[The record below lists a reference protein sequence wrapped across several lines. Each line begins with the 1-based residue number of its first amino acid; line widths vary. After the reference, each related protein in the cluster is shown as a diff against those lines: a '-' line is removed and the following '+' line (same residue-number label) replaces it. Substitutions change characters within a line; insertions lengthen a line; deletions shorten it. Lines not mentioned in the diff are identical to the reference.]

1 MDSPLL
7 FFAERRADMENETP
21 KNPREEKTEEPHLAP
36 VVSGKVSIKKKT
48 EGQKFLE
55 TFFKGDVTQVGSGI
69 WSDVIVPRI
78 RDILLAAWEG
88 AGRGLIMGDF
98 DGGDRRGSD
107 RNSVPARQ
115 VDFTRYS
122 KRPERRVDYYR
133 DMEDVYNYGEITV
146 ETRRDAEAI
155 LDRMNELIDTY
166 HWVSV
171 AQLYELSGLPSKYTD
186 RNYGWRDRDLHDAYI
201 TTVRTG
207 YMIKLPRPRPID

>member
-1 MDSPLL
+1 
-7 FFAERRADMENETP
+7 MENEEQKIP
-21 KNPREEKTEEPHLAP
+21 GEEKSEEQHLAP

-55 TFFKGDVTQVGSGI
+55 NFFRGDLTQVGSGI

-98 DGGDRRGSD
+98 DRDDRRGSD

-122 KRPERRVDYYR
+122 KQRPERRIDYYR
-133 DMEDVYNYGEITV
+133 DMEDVYNYGEITM
-146 ETRRDAEAI
+146 ETRRDAEAT
-155 LDRMNELIDTY
+155 LDRMHELLETY
-166 HWVSV
+166 RWVSV
-171 AQLYELSGLPSKYTD
+171 AQLYELTGLPSKYTD
-186 RNYGWRDRDLHDAYI
+186 RNYGWRDLHDAYI
-201 TTVRTG
+201 TSTRGG
-207 YMIKLPRPRPID
+207 YLIKLPRPRPLD